1 MAMSSLA
8 LWGFS
13 NSSAFAW
20 TFKQF
25 PVAAELIST
34 VMRSAYSMGV
44 LGEMLYTFH
53 SAATL
58 CLGIKP
64 PQHIT
69 KG

>member
-44 LGEMLYTFH
+44 LGVGCSTPSTLLQP
-53 SAATL
+53 SAL
-58 CLGIKP
+58 E
-64 PQHIT
+64 
-69 KG
+69 